1 MFKSAQKLSTGLLLY
16 GLLNAALY
24 ASLLPLWEGFDEE
37 FHYGYVQYLVEHHSF
52 PVLGRAGLSDEINR
66 SIGLLPMSYVM
77 IENLHLHGVRTF
89 DQFFALDSP
98 TRHELRNEANRI
110 PTSLRATESVPYHG
124 NYEVHHAPL
133 AYLVMAIPEAA
144 LSRVPLP
151 TRVWIVRFLAAA
163 SCVILMASGVLALG
177 SEAGLSEPLAALL
190 LFLVFSCQMFWA
202 TIAHIGN
209 DWLSVPLAV
218 WMIVWGIRSNRDPAT
233 RNLAWLGIVTGLGLL
248 SKAYFLVFAPLLV
261 LAAANWYRL
270 RKTDWRGVALLLA
283 PPAAIAGPWYIR
295 NLIVSRNL
303 SGRIEESS
311 GVTVQSA
318 VGSLASIPWA
328 KSIPFMARGAF
339 WMGNSS
345 FTDFS
350 VNTMNLVLVLLALAL
365 LLYLRGTPK
374 RTTEIFL
381 AAPVLLFL
389 AAMIYVAGSS
399 YSYTKGLATA
409 ASPWYLQAVMP
420 AGLCIALLGCQRV
433 GRWGRRLASS
443 MAILWAYVLAATYL
457 AKLFPL
463 YGGFPGGRSTLR
475 EILHWYGSAWPRTS
489 DILATTAMA
498 PPALLLCLTVALLTL
513 LIAILIEIVRIVDFA
528 PPSLKK

>member
-16 GLLNAALY
+16 GFLNAALY
-24 ASLLPLWEGFDEE
+24 TSLIPLWEGFDEE
-37 FHYGYVQYLVEHHSF
+37 FHYGYVQYLVEHRAF
-52 PVLGRAGLSDEINR
+52 PVLGHTGLSDEINR

-77 IENLHLHGVRTF
+77 IENLHLTGVRTF

-110 PTSLRATESVPYHG
+110 PASLRATESTPYSK

-133 AYLVMAIPEAA
+133 AYLLMAIPEAA
-144 LSRVPLP
+144 LTRIPLP
-151 TRVWIVRFLAAA
+151 TRVWIIRFLATAV
-163 SCVILMASGVLALG
+163 CVSLMASGVRALG
-177 SEAGLSEPLAALL
+177 REAGMPEPLAALL

-202 TIAHIGN
+202 TVGHIGN

-218 WMIVWGIRSNRDPAT
+218 WMIVWALRSNREPLPNS
-233 RNLAWLGIVTGLGLL
+233 RAWLGIVTGLGLL

-270 RKTDWRGVALLLA
+270 RRIDGRGVALLLA
-283 PPAAIAGPWYIR
+283 PPLVLAGPWYLR
-295 NLIVSRNL
+295 NLIVSGNL
-303 SGRIEESS
+303 SGRLEESS

-318 VGSLASIPWA
+318 MASLSSIPWA

-350 VNTMNLVLVLLALAL
+350 VNTMNLVLALLALAL
-365 LLYLRGTPK
+365 VLYLLKAPRPAA
-374 RTTEIFL
+374 EIFL
-381 AAPVLLFL
+381 WAPVLLFF

-399 YSYTKGLATA
+399 YSYTKGVATA
-409 ASPWYLQAVMP
+409 ASPWYLQAIMP
-420 AGLCIALLGCQRV
+420 SLLCLALLGCRNA
-433 GRWGRRLASS
+433 GRWGRWLAAAT
-443 MAILWAYVLAATYL
+443 AILWGYVLAATYL

-463 YGGFPGGRSTLR
+463 YGGFGGGRSTLR
-475 EILHWYGSAWPRTS
+475 DLLHWYQNDWHRIS

-498 PPALLLCLTVALLTL
+498 PPALLFLLTAALVILLIALLT
-513 LIAILIEIVRIVDFA
+513 EIVRGVDFV
-528 PPSLKK
+528 PHSLKK